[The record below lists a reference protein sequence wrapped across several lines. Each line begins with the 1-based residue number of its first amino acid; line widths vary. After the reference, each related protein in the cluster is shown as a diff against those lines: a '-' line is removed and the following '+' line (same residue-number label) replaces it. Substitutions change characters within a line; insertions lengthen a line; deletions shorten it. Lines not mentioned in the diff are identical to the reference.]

1 MKISFLTTKFL
12 ILREFSIDNV
22 QNNGCI
28 FLCFKELKSLGGF
41 GLDLIVQISDWIW
54 GPPMIILL
62 FVSGIFLTVRLGF
75 FQFKY
80 AGYIFKQTV
89 GSIFK
94 KQDEK
99 QKAVGTISPFQALTS
114 ALACTIGAGNIVGVP
129 VAIMF
134 GGPGAIFWMW
144 VISFLAGAI
153 KFSEVVLAV
162 RYREKNELG
171 EYVGGPMYYMTKG
184 LNMKWLGVWF
194 AVALMIEVSISIMV
208 QGNSLAASVQESFN
222 ISPAIT
228 GIIVMILVGIVIIG
242 GIKRIGTFTEKFVP
256 LMIFIYLGGSL
267 IIVLMNINM
276 LGEVFALIFGYA
288 FQPIAAA
295 GGFGGA
301 VVAQAIR
308 WGFARG
314 VYSNEAGVG
323 TAPIAHAAA
332 TTDHPVRQ
340 GLWAI
345 AEVIIDT
352 VIVCSATAFV
362 ILSTGVW
369 TAEGAGE
376 DAAALT
382 AAAFAE
388 GLGTF
393 GGYIVTISLAF
404 FVISTVIVL
413 SYYGEKQAEFL
424 FGVKAVWVVKFIYVI
439 SLFIGAI
446 GGAKVVW
453 SLLDISLAAMAIPNI
468 IALLLLSR
476 EVVKLKDEFFT
487 SMDFYLKDVGKT
499 K

>member
-1 MKISFLTTKFL
+1 M
-12 ILREFSIDNV
+12 DV
-22 QNNGCI
+22 
-28 FLCFKELKSLGGF
+28 
-41 GLDLIVQISDWIW
+41 IVAVSDWIW
-54 GPPMIILL
+54 GPPMIVLL
-62 FVSGIFLTVRLGF
+62 LLSGIYLTFRFGL

-80 AGYIFKQTV
+80 AGYIFKQTI

-94 KQDEK
+94 KRDER
-99 QKAVGTISPFQALTS
+99 QKAKGTISPFQALTS

-144 VISFLAGAI
+144 VISLLAGSI
-153 KFSEVVLAV
+153 KFAEVVLAV
-162 RYREKNELG
+162 RYRERNELG
-171 EYVGGPMYYMTKG
+171 EYVGGPMYYITKG

-208 QGNSLAASVQESFN
+208 QGNSLAASVKETFN
-222 ISPAIT
+222 ISPVVT
-228 GIIVMILVGIVIIG
+228 GIITMIFVGIVIIG
-242 GIKRIGTFTEKFVP
+242 GIKRIAKFTEKFVP
-256 LMIFIYLGGSL
+256 AMVFIYLAGAF

-276 LGEVFALIFGYA
+276 VGEVLGLIFGYA
-288 FQPIAAA
+288 FQPMAAA

-340 GLWAI
+340 GLWAL
-345 AEVIIDT
+345 AEVVIDT
-352 VIVCSATAFV
+352 IVVCSATAFV

-369 TAEGAGE
+369 KAEGASE
-376 DAAALT
+376 DAVALT
-382 AAAFAE
+382 SVAFSE

-393 GGYIVTISLAF
+393 GGYVVTIALLF
-404 FVISTVIVL
+404 FVVSTVIVL

-424 FGVKAVWVVKFIYVI
+424 FGTKAVWVVKFVYVI
-439 SLFIGAI
+439 SIFIGAV

-468 IALLLLSR
+468 IALLLLSK
-476 EVVKLKDEFFT
+476 EVAKLKDEFFT
-487 SMDFYLKDVGKT
+487 SMDFYLADVRK
-499 K
+499 KKSKI